1 MQERHKMPHYEFLGK
16 QGQLHLFT
24 DSQTV

>member
-1 MQERHKMPHYEFLGK
+1 MPRYEFLGK
-16 QGQLHLFT
+16 QGQIHLFT